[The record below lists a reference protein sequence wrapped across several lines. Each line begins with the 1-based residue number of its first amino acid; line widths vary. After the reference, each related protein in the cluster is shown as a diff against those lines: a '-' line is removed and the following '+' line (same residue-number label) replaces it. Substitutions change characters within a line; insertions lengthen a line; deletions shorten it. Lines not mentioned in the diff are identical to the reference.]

1 MEDDIDEVK
10 WKSLDHSVEVN
21 LFPSPAAL
29 MNAYTKGFTHVSLS
43 PKERLLPVVHAIRFF
58 NNFLGTD
65 NCIREVI
72 SHQGYKREQ

>member
-1 MEDDIDEVK
+1 MEDDINKVK
-10 WKSLDHSVEVN
+10 WKSLDHYAEVN

-29 MNAYTKGFTHVSLS
+29 MDTHTKDFTHISLS

-65 NCIREVI
+65 NCICEVV
-72 SHQGYKREQ
+72 SNQGYKRE